1 MVVIYEDGT
10 TGNTFGKEKEMAI
23 GEYIFKKSVR
33 KLAGKVIKGEDA
45 ITKATHNFL
54 TSISFG
60 QILGLLAR
68 KVVGWLK

>member
-1 MVVIYEDGT
+1 
-10 TGNTFGKEKEMAI
+10 MAI

-60 QILGLLAR
+60 QILGLFAR
-68 KVVGWLK
+68 KVIGWLK